1 MNNLIILILGS
12 LKFIGLITIG
22 LTQLFITLVIITC
35 ITKNKCWLR
44 NVINNLKNWLLKGVY
59 N

>member
-1 MNNLIILILGS
+1 MNNLIILALGS
-12 LKFIGLITIG
+12 LKFAGLVTIGLI
-22 LTQLFITLVIITC
+22 QLFITLVIITC

-44 NVINNLKNWLLKGVY
+44 NAINNLKNWLLKGVY

>member
-12 LKFIGLITIG
+12 LKFIGLVTIG

-44 NVINNLKNWLLKGVY
+44 NEINNLKNWLLKGLY